1 MSVIYTYPGTN
12 VLINKADIR
21 DPQELHDFERARVA
35 YRHAEIELAVVKIK
49 GNFDLDHLK
58 GIHKHLFQDVYPFA
72 GEVRTVNIGK
82 NGFSFCN
89 PLEFDRHTYYVFGQL
104 KEDNFLRNLNVDEFS
119 KKAAFYYQEINFG
132 HYFREGNGR
141 SIRTFFEELSKAAGY
156 TLDWSAVPKQEYM
169 AAVKETDDPNKLES
183 LVKVI
188 KRTIASEKSE
198 LVQDKQLEKSQ
209 VRQDESKEDWI
220 EPKKELLLKDVLKKT
235 NGLPAMDN
243 AFDVDSDILNAPVKK
258 YAISKVNGKESLKFQ
273 LKGQEQVHNI
283 RLEKI
288 PNLSKQLKNQMI
300 EQAAGLTAAPQ
311 QLEPYMG
318 R

>member
-35 YRHAEIELAVVKIK
+35 YRHAEIELGVVKIK

-141 SIRTFFEELSKAAGY
+141 SIRTFFEELSRAAGY

-183 LVKVI
+183 LVNVI
-188 KRTIASEKSE
+188 KRTITSEKIKVVE
-198 LVQDKQLEKSQ
+198 KQVEEKKG
-209 VRQDESKEDWI
+209 KETIHERKWI

-235 NGLPAMDN
+235 DGLPAMDN
-243 AFDVDSDILNAPVKK
+243 AFDVDSAILNAPVKK
-258 YAISKVNGKESLKFQ
+258 YAISKANGKESLMFQ

-288 PNLSKQLKNQMI
+288 QNLSKQLKNQMI
-300 EQAAGLTAAPQ
+300 EQAAGLTATPQ